1 MRQQFKNLDTWRG
14 KLTATWVCLA
24 PPTAMVAVFVVG
36 GVTSNTF
43 IVDAHALGAPRQD
56 AVFDD
61 LAKDVPNQPGVDGS
75 LPSQEKSTIQVPVT
89 GTTDGTVKPIPGVFG
104 DTSGIPGT
112 VLAAYQKA
120 ARDLAFSM
128 PGCHITWPL
137 LAGIGKVESGHA
149 SGGKV
154 DANGNTRGKILGPVL
169 NGGPGMAAI
178 ADTDQGAY
186 DGNTAWDRAV
196 GPMQFI
202 PGTWNAFGADGN
214 GDGVKDPHNVF
225 DASRSAGEYLCSG
238 GANLSDP
245 QGLVQAVLRYNH
257 SMEYVSTVLRW
268 MQTYS
273 KETVSIPDKPG
284 QIDTPDDTGNADDE
298 RDSTRTTT
306 TTPATTPPTTIPT
319 SGTTTRPTTAPTS
332 RPTSATTTGS
342 TTTSP
347 TPTNGPGSTTTKP
360 PTSTT
365 PTKPPYT
372 PPRTTTPTT
381 TPTTSTPTTTTPT
394 TTTTTPSATPT
405 DPTCT
410 PTSATPTSSATAS
423 PETTS
428 PSAGP
433 SDSPTDTPTT
443 TPSSPDTTSPT
454 CAATAPDAET
464 SSAAPAN

>member
-43 IVDAHALGAPRQD
+43 IVDAHALSAPRPD

-61 LAKDVPNQPGVDGS
+61 LANDVPAQPGVDGS
-75 LPSQEKSTIQVPVT
+75 LPTQAKSTVQVPVT

-104 DTSGIPGT
+104 DASGIPGT

-120 ARDLAFSM
+120 ARDLALSM

-137 LAGIGKVESGHA
+137 LAGIGKVESDHA

-169 NGGPGMAAI
+169 DGAPGVAAI
-178 ADTDQGAY
+178 ADTDHGVY
-186 DGNTAWDRAV
+186 DGNTTWDRAV
-196 GPMQFI
+196 GPMQFV
-202 PGTWNAFGADGN
+202 PGTWKTFGADGN

-225 DASRSAGEYLCSG
+225 DASRAAADYLCSG

-268 MQTYS
+268 MQSYS
-273 KETVSIPDKPG
+273 KDTVSVPDKPG
-284 QIDTPDDTGNADDE
+284 QIVTPDDGGNAGDDKG
-298 RDSTRTTT
+298 TTKT
-306 TTPATTPPTTIPT
+306 TTPPPTTPPTTV
-319 SGTTTRPTTAPTS
+319 PTTAPTAGTTTSS
-332 RPTSATTTGS
+332 RPTVVPTTPRPTSGVTGS
-342 TTTSP
+342 TKPTTSK
-347 TPTNGPGSTTTKP
+347 PTNGPGSTT
-360 PTSTT
+360 TT

-372 PPRTTTPTT
+372 PPKTPPTTPTT
-381 TPTTSTPTTTTPT
+381 TPPSTPPTTTPT
-394 TTTTTPSATPT
+394 PG

-410 PTSATPTSSATAS
+410 PTPT
-423 PETTS
+423 
-428 PSAGP
+428 
-433 SDSPTDTPTT
+433 PTDTPTT
-443 TPSSPDTTSPT
+443 TPTGTPTTTPSPCATNSPGSDETTTPNSSPTS
-454 CAATAPDAET
+454 APQ
-464 SSAAPAN
+464 PAG

>member
-43 IVDAHALGAPRQD
+43 VVDAHALGGPRQD

-61 LAKDVPNQPGVDGS
+61 LANDLPNQPGVDGS
-75 LPSQEKSTIQVPVT
+75 LPTQEKSTVQVPFT
-89 GTTDGTVKPIPGVFG
+89 GTTDGTVKPIQGVFG
-104 DTSGIPGT
+104 DASGIPGT

-186 DGNTAWDRAV
+186 DGNTSWDRAV

-214 GDGVKDPHNVF
+214 GDGTKDPHNVF
-225 DASRSAGEYLCSG
+225 DAARAAGDYLCSG
-238 GANLSDP
+238 GANLADP

-257 SMEYVSTVLRW
+257 SMDYVSTVLRW

-273 KETVSIPDKPG
+273 KQTVSVPDEPG
-284 QIDTPDDTGNADDE
+284 QIDTPGDDGNADDD
-298 RDSTRTTT
+298 RDTTRSTTT
-306 TTPATTPPTTIPT
+306 TPPTTPATTVPT

-332 RPTSATTTGS
+332 RTTSAPP
-342 TTTSP
+342 TTSAKP
-347 TPTNGPGSTTTKP
+347 TTSTKPGSTPP
-360 PTSTT
+360 PTTSAT

-372 PPRTTTPTT
+372 PPKTT
-381 TPTTSTPTTTTPT
+381 TPTTSTPPTTTPTSPSVTPTDPATCTPT
-394 TTTTTPSATPT
+394 TTTPPPSST
-405 DPTCT
+405 
-410 PTSATPTSSATAS
+410 TSAPN
-423 PETTS
+423 TTS
-428 PSAGP
+428 PDAT
-433 SDSPTDTPTT
+433 SPTPAPSDTPTT

-454 CAATAPDAET
+454 CAPESQAPESSATPE
-464 SSAAPAN
+464 AAPAN